1 MKVAIV
7 GATGLVGK
15 KIFEQLKDKNIELV
29 LYASKRSK
37 GKEICGQKVK
47 VLSILSVKKM
57 DFAIFSAG
65 SEVSKKYALIYL

>member
-7 GATGLVGK
+7 GATGLVGN

-37 GKEICGQKVK
+37 GKEI
-47 VLSILSVKKM
+47 LLHKM
-57 DFAIFSAG
+57 N
-65 SEVSKKYALIYL
+65 